1 MASNRDYQLIFRALF
16 DETQLNKEIQGI
28 QAKLNK
34 VTLNLGGEDLSKT
47 TKGLSNV
54 GDAAEKASKKTK
66 KAGDA
71 MKDMALSYQAANAI
85 LQTSVD
91 VISAMVDQLF
101 ELDAAQVE
109 FSKVSDLSGQALDD
123 YIAKLSE
130 MGLSVARTGKPK
142 CLSLGVGMINLRYTT
157 VQNPVN
163 PKAYLT
169 TMAA

>member
-71 MKDMALSYQAANAI
+71 MKDMALSYQAANEI

-142 CLSLGVGMINLRYTT
+142 RLSLGVGMINLRYTT